1 MRRRVHDALDGL
13 DPTVVSPAAKL
24 DEREVGLA
32 WSSPEP
38 FETDT
43 RDPGVMD
50 NMPRIAVFK
59 VTVDQPQIVAAIGEV
74 QAA

>member
-1 MRRRVHDALDGL
+1 MIAQRSGSIVNLGSMSGLIVNRPQTTASYIGL

-38 FETDT
+38 FETAT
-43 RDPGVMD
+43 RDG
-50 NMPRIAVFK
+50 
-59 VTVDQPQIVAAIGEV
+59 
-74 QAA
+74 